1 LSRRGAV
8 VNGDGRLCLSDRARP
23 GAAAG
28 GTL

>member
-1 LSRRGAV
+1 VAV
-8 VNGDGRLCLSDRARP
+8 SVDARLCLSDRARP